1 MQGSGRVRLQ
11 HDVNEWA
18 AREVLSLKPL
28 VEDVEHRDETTL
40 WRVPTPVDLLFE
52 PAASPHR
59 RPPIEKRDRKSNLG
73 IEMLVKTCLS
83 ATGLRKNG
91 VDADLTH
98 PMGAKEPVRRVDQSL
113 TRGTICQFGLSR
125 SHVITPSR
133 NLTGICAA
141 PRSVAPFVW
150 SSW

>member
-11 HDVNEWA
+11 HDVNEGA
-18 AREVLSLKPL
+18 AREVLALKPL

-40 WRVPTPVDLLFE
+40 WGVPAPVYLLFE
-52 PAASPHR
+52 PAATPQPP
-59 RPPIEKRDRKSNLG
+59 PPIEKRDRKGNLG

-91 VDADLTH
+91 VDANLTH

-113 TRGTICQFGLSR
+113 TRGAICQLGLSR
-125 SHVITPSR
+125 SHVISPSR
-133 NLTGICAA
+133 NLTGVCAA
-141 PRSVAPFVW
+141 PRSAAPFVW